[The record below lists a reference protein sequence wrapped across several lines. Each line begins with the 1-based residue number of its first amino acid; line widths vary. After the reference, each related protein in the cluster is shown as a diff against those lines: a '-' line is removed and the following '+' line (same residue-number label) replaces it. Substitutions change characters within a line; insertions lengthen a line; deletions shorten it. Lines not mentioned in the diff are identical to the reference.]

1 MIMHNKFKLFCVDEV
16 VLQNFL
22 KENDIIGSI
31 RNDGVESLVTLDF
44 SNDNQTEQ
52 DAKLKTFLER
62 FSKHVYAE
70 TDVTLSEQL
79 VKIATV
85 RNLKIS
91 VAESFTGG
99 GIASE
104 ITSVSGASKVFY
116 EGIVAYSCEA
126 KSKRLHIDKEIIDK
140 YKPVSSEVVIGM
152 ANGLIGENNC
162 DVAISTTGIAGP
174 NSDDSNFLVGLCYIG
189 IASKQKTNAYK
200 HMFKGTRAEIVKIGV
215 KTALFHAVM
224 ALRSGSFD
232 I

>member
-1 MIMHNKFKLFCVDEV
+1 MIMLNKFKLFGVDEV
-16 VLQNFL
+16 LLQNFL
-22 KENDIIGSI
+22 KENEINCNVRS
-31 RNDGVESLVTLDF
+31 DGLETLVTIDF
-44 SNDNQTEQ
+44 SNDSQAEQ
-52 DAKLKTFLER
+52 DIKLKKFLAK

-70 TDVTLSEQL
+70 ADVSLAEQL
-79 VKIATV
+79 VKIATL

-140 YKPVSSEVVIGM
+140 HKPVSSEVVIKM
-152 ANGLIGENNC
+152 ASGLILESNC
-162 DVAISTTGIAGP
+162 DLAISTTGIAGP
-174 NSDDSNFLVGLCYIG
+174 NSDDSNFPVGLCYIG

>member
-1 MIMHNKFKLFCVDEV
+1 MITLTKFKLFGVDEV

-22 KENDIIGSI
+22 KEDNVNGTI
-31 RNDGVESLVTLDF
+31 RNDGVDLLVTLDF
-44 SNDNQTEQ
+44 SSDNQTEQ
-52 DAKLKTFLER
+52 DLKLKNFLTR
-62 FSKHVYAE
+62 FSKHIYAE
-70 TDVTLSEQL
+70 SDVTLAEQL

-99 GIASE
+99 GVASE
-104 ITSVSGASKVFY
+104 ITAVSGASKVFY

-126 KSKRLHIDKEIIDK
+126 KSKRLNIDMKIINEHQ
-140 YKPVSSEVVIGM
+140 PVSSEVVMGM
-152 ANGLIGENNC
+152 ANGLIMSDNC
-162 DVAISTTGIAGP
+162 DLAISTTGIAGP
-174 NSDDSNFLVGLCYIG
+174 NSDDSNFPVGLCYIG
-189 IASKQKTNAYK
+189 VASKMKTNAFK